1 MNNQSLKCKLK
12 IALILTCFTA
22 SISVADAATMV
33 LPGENTNQQSTKQTQ
48 TTKEQKKSKTKKNGK
63 QDQAAANSQGAKMV
77 EPTPK
82 EVETKPVEPAP
93 VIPARPE
100 AAYNGKTV
108 VKLDITGSKL
118 INADDIA
125 KVPVTK
131 VGSEFEITQVER
143 DLQAIYS
150 TGWFYEVHPE
160 FKVVPEGIQVTYV
173 VQENPLLE
181 TIEVKGNTIYKP
193 EEINKMLTL
202 EKGQIVNLRKLDEDL
217 RNIENKY
224 KTDGYI
230 LARVSDV
237 NIAPDGK
244 LTVTISEG
252 VIEKFVVKGNKK
264 TKTFVITR
272 EMRMKAGQPF
282 NAKAARRSL
291 ERIHN
296 LGYFEDVNVKLNS
309 GQEPNTVEVEITV
322 VEQNTGQF
330 MIGAGYS
337 TADGFVGILGIG
349 DKNFMGIGDSANI
362 RWEFGGKDNKNYDF
376 SYFKP
381 WLTKKE
387 LGAGLSLYNTTHEYQ
402 DYYDDGSDKARYD
415 RKRKGIELTLSQPIS
430 EKVKVFGTIKNRED
444 IYVKAIDGYYPQ
456 YYEQYPSRKK
466 EDFGTT
472 RSVTLGVT
480 MDSRDN
486 IYNPTEGRRILFSSE
501 FAGAG
506 GDFNFNKF
514 YLESSWYYKLKS
526 EEQVIAVRFNG
537 GYATGTM
544 PVSQRF
550 AVGGAETLRGY
561 KDDIFRGYKMLLSSV
576 EYRFPIVKRVQG
588 VLFTDYGYAWDKGMD
603 FSLGDMK
610 LGYGLGVRINS
621 PLGPI
626 RLDYGR
632 GSMGGRFHFSFGGN
646 F

>member
-1 MNNQSLKCKLK
+1 MNNQSLKRNFK
-12 IALILTCFTA
+12 IAIVLACFTA
-22 SISVADAATMV
+22 SISVANAAAIV
-33 LPGENTNQQSTKQTQ
+33 LPGDTTMPQEQKKQTQ
-48 TTKEQKKSKTKKNGK
+48 SAKNKEKKTKKQEK
-63 QDQAAANSQGAKMV
+63 SQEKAPTQGAKMV
-77 EPTPK
+77 TPTPK
-82 EVETKPVEPAP
+82 EEPQPVAPAP
-93 VIPARPE
+93 IVPARPE

-108 VKLDITGSKL
+108 VQLNIVGSKL

-131 VGSEFEITQVER
+131 VGSPFEINQIES

-160 FKVVPEGIQVTYV
+160 FKVVPEGIQISYI
-173 VQENPLLE
+173 VQENPLLDSMD
-181 TIEVKGNTIYKP
+181 IKGNTIYKP
-193 EEINKMLTL
+193 EEINKMITL
-202 EKGQIVNLRKLDEDL
+202 EKGQIVNLRKLDENL

-224 KTDGYI
+224 KADGYI

-244 LTVTISEG
+244 LSVTISEG
-252 VIEKFVVKGNKK
+252 IVDKIVVKGNKK

-272 EMRMKAGQPF
+272 EMRTKIGKPF
-282 NAKAARRSL
+282 NAKEARRSL

-296 LGYFEDVNVKLNS
+296 LGYFEDVNVKLNA
-309 GQEPNTVEVEITV
+309 GQGENNVEVEITV

-337 TADGFVGILGIG
+337 KADGFVGILGIG
-349 DKNFMGIGDSANI
+349 DKNFMGVGDSANI

-381 WLTKKE
+381 WLTKNE

-402 DYYDDGSDKARYD
+402 DYYDNGDDKARYD
-415 RKRKGIELTLSQPIS
+415 RKRKGFELTLSQPIS
-430 EKVKVFGTIKNRED
+430 EKVKVFGTLKNRED
-444 IYVKAIDGYYPQ
+444 IYVKAIDGYWPQ
-456 YYEQYPSRKK
+456 YYEQYPERKK

-472 RSVTLGVT
+472 RSVTLGISSDT
-480 MDSRDN
+480 RDN
-486 IYNPTEGRRILFSSE
+486 IYNPMEGRKILFSSE

-514 YLESSWYYKLKS
+514 FVESSWYYKLKGQ
-526 EEQVIAVRFNG
+526 EQVIALRFNG

-561 KDDIFRGYKMLLSSV
+561 KDDIFRGYKMLLTSA
-576 EYRFPIVKRVQG
+576 EYRFPIIKRIQG
-588 VLFTDYGYAWDKGMD
+588 VVFTDYGYAWDKGMD
-603 FSLGDMK
+603 FKLGDMK
-610 LGYGLGVRINS
+610 LGYGLGLRINS

>member
-1 MNNQSLKCKLK
+1 MNNQSLKRNFK
-12 IALILTCFTA
+12 IAIVLACFTA
-22 SISVADAATMV
+22 SISVANAAAIV
-33 LPGENTNQQSTKQTQ
+33 LPGDTTMPQEQKKQTQ
-48 TTKEQKKSKTKKNGK
+48 SAKNKEKKSKK
-63 QDQAAANSQGAKMV
+63 QEKSQEKAPTQGAKMV
-77 EPTPK
+77 TPTPK
-82 EVETKPVEPAP
+82 EEPQPVAPAP
-93 VIPARPE
+93 IVPARPE

-108 VKLDITGSKL
+108 VQLNIVGSKL

-131 VGSEFEITQVER
+131 VGSPFEINQIES

-160 FKVVPEGIQVTYV
+160 FKVVPEGIQISYI
-173 VQENPLLE
+173 VQENPLLDSMD
-181 TIEVKGNTIYKP
+181 IKGNTIYKP
-193 EEINKMLTL
+193 EEINKMITL
-202 EKGQIVNLRKLDEDL
+202 EKGQIVNLRKLDENL

-224 KTDGYI
+224 KADGYI

-244 LTVTISEG
+244 LSVTISEG
-252 VIEKFVVKGNKK
+252 IVDKIVVKGNKK

-272 EMRMKAGQPF
+272 EMRTKIGKPF
-282 NAKAARRSL
+282 NAKEARRSL

-296 LGYFEDVNVKLNS
+296 LGYFEDVNVKLNA
-309 GQEPNTVEVEITV
+309 GQGENNVEVEITV

-349 DKNFMGIGDSANI
+349 DKNFMGVGDSANI

-381 WLTKKE
+381 WLTKNE

-402 DYYDDGSDKARYD
+402 DYYDNGDDKARYD
-415 RKRKGIELTLSQPIS
+415 RKRKGFELTLSQPIS
-430 EKVKVFGTIKNRED
+430 EKVKVFGTLKNRED
-444 IYVKAIDGYYPQ
+444 IYVKAIDGYWPQ
-456 YYEQYPSRKK
+456 YYEQYPERKK

-472 RSVTLGVT
+472 RSVTLGISSDT
-480 MDSRDN
+480 RDN
-486 IYNPTEGRRILFSSE
+486 IYNPMEGRKILFSSE

-514 YLESSWYYKLKS
+514 FVESSWYYKLKGQ
-526 EEQVIAVRFNG
+526 EQVIALRFNG

-561 KDDIFRGYKMLLSSV
+561 KDDIFRGYKMLLTSA
-576 EYRFPIVKRVQG
+576 EYRFPIIKRIQG
-588 VLFTDYGYAWDKGMD
+588 VVFTDYGYAWDKGMD
-603 FSLGDMK
+603 FKLGDMK
-610 LGYGLGVRINS
+610 LGYGLGLRINS

>member
-1 MNNQSLKCKLK
+1 MNNQSLKRNFK
-12 IALILTCFTA
+12 IAIVLACFTT
-22 SISVADAATMV
+22 SISVANAAAIV
-33 LPGENTNQQSTKQTQ
+33 LPGDTTMPQEQKKQTQ
-48 TTKEQKKSKTKKNGK
+48 SAKNKEKKSKK
-63 QDQAAANSQGAKMV
+63 QEKSQEKAPTQGAKMV
-77 EPTPK
+77 TPTPK
-82 EVETKPVEPAP
+82 EEPQPVAPAP
-93 VIPARPE
+93 IVTARPE

-108 VKLDITGSKL
+108 VQLNIVGSKL

-131 VGSEFEITQVER
+131 VGSPFEINQIES

-160 FKVVPEGIQVTYV
+160 FKVVPEGIQISYI
-173 VQENPLLE
+173 VQENPLLDSMD
-181 TIEVKGNTIYKP
+181 IKGNTIYKP
-193 EEINKMLTL
+193 EEINKMITL
-202 EKGQIVNLRKLDEDL
+202 EKGQIVNLRKLDENL

-224 KTDGYI
+224 KADGYI

-244 LTVTISEG
+244 LSVTISEG
-252 VIEKFVVKGNKK
+252 IVDKIVVKGNKK

-272 EMRMKAGQPF
+272 EMRTKIGKPF
-282 NAKAARRSL
+282 NAKEARRSL

-296 LGYFEDVNVKLNS
+296 LGFFEDVNVKLNA
-309 GQEPNTVEVEITV
+309 GQGENNVEVEITV

-349 DKNFMGIGDSANI
+349 DKNFMGVGDSANI

-376 SYFKP
+376 TYFKP
-381 WLTKKE
+381 WLTKNE

-415 RKRKGIELTLSQPIS
+415 RKRKGFELTLSQPIS
-430 EKVKVFGTIKNRED
+430 EKVKVFGTLKNRED
-444 IYVKAIDGYYPQ
+444 IYVKAIAGYWPQ
-456 YYEQYPSRKK
+456 YYEQYPERKK

-472 RSVTLGVT
+472 RSVTLGISSDT
-480 MDSRDN
+480 RDN
-486 IYNPTEGRRILFSSE
+486 IYNPMEGRKILFSSE

-514 YLESSWYYKLKS
+514 FVESSCYYKLKGQ
-526 EEQVIAVRFNG
+526 EQVIALRFNG

-561 KDDIFRGYKMLLSSV
+561 KDDIFRGYKMLLTSA
-576 EYRFPIVKRVQG
+576 EYRFPIIKRIQG
-588 VLFTDYGYAWDKGMD
+588 VVFTDYGYAWDKGMD
-603 FSLGDMK
+603 FKLGDMK
-610 LGYGLGVRINS
+610 RGYGLGLRINS

>member
-1 MNNQSLKCKLK
+1 MNNQSLKRNFK
-12 IALILTCFTA
+12 IAIVLACFTT
-22 SISVADAATMV
+22 SISVANAAAIV
-33 LPGENTNQQSTKQTQ
+33 LPGDTTMPQEQKKQTQ
-48 TTKEQKKSKTKKNGK
+48 SAKNKEKKSKK
-63 QDQAAANSQGAKMV
+63 QEKSQEKAPTQGAKMV
-77 EPTPK
+77 TPTPK
-82 EVETKPVEPAP
+82 EEPQPVAPAP
-93 VIPARPE
+93 IVTARPE

-108 VKLDITGSKL
+108 VQLNIVGSKL

-131 VGSEFEITQVER
+131 VGSPFEINQIES

-160 FKVVPEGIQVTYV
+160 FKVVPEGIQISYI
-173 VQENPLLE
+173 VQENPLLDSMD
-181 TIEVKGNTIYKP
+181 IKGNTIYKP
-193 EEINKMLTL
+193 EEINKMITL
-202 EKGQIVNLRKLDEDL
+202 EKGQIVNLRKLDENL

-224 KTDGYI
+224 KADGYI

-244 LTVTISEG
+244 LSVTISEG
-252 VIEKFVVKGNKK
+252 IVDKIVVKGNKK

-272 EMRMKAGQPF
+272 EMRTKIGKPF
-282 NAKAARRSL
+282 NAKEARRSL

-296 LGYFEDVNVKLNS
+296 LGFFEDVNVKLNA
-309 GQEPNTVEVEITV
+309 GQGENNVEVEITV

-349 DKNFMGIGDSANI
+349 DKNFMGVGDSANI

-376 SYFKP
+376 TYFKP
-381 WLTKKE
+381 WLTKNE

-415 RKRKGIELTLSQPIS
+415 RKRKGFELTLSQPIS
-430 EKVKVFGTIKNRED
+430 EKVKVFGTLKNRED
-444 IYVKAIDGYYPQ
+444 IYVKAIAGYWPQ
-456 YYEQYPSRKK
+456 YYEQYPERKK

-472 RSVTLGVT
+472 RSVTLGISSDT
-480 MDSRDN
+480 RDN
-486 IYNPTEGRRILFSSE
+486 IYNPMEGRKILFSSE

-514 YLESSWYYKLKS
+514 FVESSSYYKLKGQ
-526 EEQVIAVRFNG
+526 EQVIALRFNG

-561 KDDIFRGYKMLLSSV
+561 KDDIFRGYKMLLTSA
-576 EYRFPIVKRVQG
+576 EYRFPIIKRIQG
-588 VLFTDYGYAWDKGMD
+588 VVFTDYGYAWDKGMD
-603 FSLGDMK
+603 FKLGDMK
-610 LGYGLGVRINS
+610 RGYGLGLRINS

>member
-1 MNNQSLKCKLK
+1 MNNHSLKRNLK
-12 IALILTCFTA
+12 IALVLTCFTA
-22 SISVADAATMV
+22 SISVANAAAIV
-33 LPGENTNQQSTKQTQ
+33 LPGDSVKPSQDKQTQ
-48 TTKEQKKSKTKKNGK
+48 SAKNKEQKSKKNQK
-63 QDQAAANSQGAKMV
+63 QDRPQESAASQGAKLV
-77 EPTPK
+77 TPTPK
-82 EVETKPVEPAP
+82 EAPEPVKPAP
-93 VIPARPE
+93 IVPARPE

-108 VKLDITGSKL
+108 VKLDIVGSKL
-118 INADDIA
+118 INADEIA

-131 VGSEFEITQVER
+131 VGAPFEINQVES

-160 FKVVPEGIQVTYV
+160 FKVVPEGIQVSYV

-181 TIEVKGNTIYKP
+181 SINVKGNTIYKP
-193 EEINKMLTL
+193 EEVNKMINL
-202 EKGQIVNLRKLDEDL
+202 EKGKIVNLRKLDEDL

-224 KTDGYI
+224 KGDGYI

-252 VIEKFVVKGNKK
+252 NVDKIVVKGNKK

-272 EMRMKAGQPF
+272 EMRTKVGKPF
-282 NAKAARRSL
+282 NAKEARRSL

-296 LGYFEDVNVKLNS
+296 LGYFEDVNVKLNP
-309 GQEPNTVEVEITV
+309 GTTENGVEVEITV

-430 EKVKVFGTIKNRED
+430 EKIKVFGVIKNRED
-444 IYVKAIDGYYPQ
+444 VYVKAIEGYSPQ
-456 YYEQYPSRKK
+456 YYEQHPERKK

-472 RSVTLGVT
+472 RSVTLGIT
-480 MDSRDN
+480 SDARDN
-486 IYNPTEGRRILFSSE
+486 IYNPTEGRRVQFSGE

-506 GDFNFNKF
+506 GDFSFNKF
-514 YLESSWYYKLKS
+514 YLESSWYYKLKTP
-526 EEQVIAVRFNG
+526 EQVIALRFNG

-561 KDDIFRGYKMLLSSV
+561 KDDIFRGYKMMLTSA
-576 EYRFPIVKRVQG
+576 EYRFPIIKRIQG
-588 VLFTDYGYAWDKGMD
+588 VVFTDYGYAWDKGMD
-603 FSLGDMK
+603 FKLGDMK
-610 LGYGLGVRINS
+610 LGYGLGLRINS

>member
-1 MNNQSLKCKLK
+1 MNNQSLKGKLK
-12 IALILTCFTA
+12 IALVLTCFTA
-22 SISVADAATMV
+22 SISVADAAAI
-33 LPGENTNQQSTKQTQ
+33 LSPGDTVQQGLSKQTV
-48 TTKEQKKSKTKKNGK
+48 KERKSKKSKK
-63 QDQAAANSQGAKMV
+63 QEKGQETATQQGAKMV
-77 EPTPK
+77 TPTPK
-82 EVETKPVEPAP
+82 EEPKPVEPAP
-93 VIPARPE
+93 IVPARPE
-100 AAYNGKTV
+100 AVYNGKTV
-108 VKLDITGSKL
+108 VQLNIIGSKL
-118 INADDIA
+118 IKADDIA
-125 KVPVTK
+125 KVPVSK
-131 VGSEFEITQVER
+131 VGAPFEITQVES

-160 FKVVPEGIQVTYV
+160 FKVVPEGIQITYV

-181 TIEVKGNTIYKP
+181 SVDIKGNTVYKS
-193 EEINKMLTL
+193 EEINKMITM
-202 EKGQIVNLRKLDEDL
+202 EKGQIVNLKKLDENL

-224 KTDGYI
+224 KADGYI
-230 LARVSDV
+230 LARITDV

-244 LTVTISEG
+244 LSANINEG
-252 VIEKFVVKGNKK
+252 VVEKIVVKGNKK

-272 EMRMKAGQPF
+272 EMRTKIGKPF
-282 NAKAARRSL
+282 NAKEARRSL

-309 GQEPNTVEVEITV
+309 GQGENNVEVEITV

-337 TADGFVGILGIG
+337 NSDGFVGILGIG

-387 LGAGLSLYNTTHEYQ
+387 LAAGLSLYNTTHEYQ

-444 IYVKAIDGYYPQ
+444 IYIEAISGYWPQ
-456 YYEQYPSRKK
+456 YYEQYPDRKK

-472 RSVTLGVT
+472 RSITLGVSSDT
-480 MDSRDN
+480 RDN
-486 IYNPTEGRRILFSSE
+486 IYNATEGRRIQFSSE

-506 GDFNFNKF
+506 GDFSFNKF
-514 YLESSWYYKLKS
+514 YLESSWYYKLKVP
-526 EEQVIAVRFNG
+526 EQVIAFRFNG

-561 KDDIFRGYKMLLSSV
+561 KDDIFRGYKMLLTSV
-576 EYRFPIVKRVQG
+576 EYRFPIIKRIQG
-588 VLFTDYGYAWDKGMD
+588 VVFTDYGYAWDKHMD
-603 FSLGDMK
+603 FNLGDMK
-610 LGYGLGVRINS
+610 LGYGLGLRINS

>member
-1 MNNQSLKCKLK
+1 MNNQSLKRNFK
-12 IALILTCFTA
+12 IAIVLACFTT
-22 SISVADAATMV
+22 SISVANAAAIV
-33 LPGENTNQQSTKQTQ
+33 LPGDTTMPQEQKKQTQ
-48 TTKEQKKSKTKKNGK
+48 SAKNKEKKSKK
-63 QDQAAANSQGAKMV
+63 QEKSQEKAPTQGAKMV
-77 EPTPK
+77 TPTPK
-82 EVETKPVEPAP
+82 EEPQPVAPAP
-93 VIPARPE
+93 IVTARPE

-108 VKLDITGSKL
+108 VQLNIVGSKL

-131 VGSEFEITQVER
+131 VGSPFEINQIES

-160 FKVVPEGIQVTYV
+160 FKVVPEGIQISYI
-173 VQENPLLE
+173 VQENPLLDSMD
-181 TIEVKGNTIYKP
+181 IKGNTIYKP
-193 EEINKMLTL
+193 EEINKMITL
-202 EKGQIVNLRKLDEDL
+202 EKGQIVNLRKLDENL

-224 KTDGYI
+224 KADGYI

-244 LTVTISEG
+244 LSVTISEG
-252 VIEKFVVKGNKK
+252 IVDKIVVKGNKK

-272 EMRMKAGQPF
+272 EMRTKIGKPF
-282 NAKAARRSL
+282 NAKEARRSL

-296 LGYFEDVNVKLNS
+296 LGFFEDVNVKLNA
-309 GQEPNTVEVEITV
+309 GQGENNVEVEITV

-349 DKNFMGIGDSANI
+349 DKNFMGVGDSANI

-376 SYFKP
+376 TYFKP
-381 WLTKKE
+381 WLTKNE

-415 RKRKGIELTLSQPIS
+415 RKRKGFELTLSQPIS
-430 EKVKVFGTIKNRED
+430 EKVKVFGTLKNRED
-444 IYVKAIDGYYPQ
+444 IYVKAIAGYWPQ
-456 YYEQYPSRKK
+456 YYEQYPERKK

-472 RSVTLGVT
+472 RSVTLGISSDT
-480 MDSRDN
+480 RDN
-486 IYNPTEGRRILFSSE
+486 IYNPMEGRKILFSSE

-514 YLESSWYYKLKS
+514 FVESSLYYKLKGQ
-526 EEQVIAVRFNG
+526 EQVIALRFNG

-561 KDDIFRGYKMLLSSV
+561 KDDIFRGYKMLLTSA
-576 EYRFPIVKRVQG
+576 EYRFPIIKRIQG
-588 VLFTDYGYAWDKGMD
+588 VVFTDYGYAWDKGMD
-603 FSLGDMK
+603 FKLGDMK
-610 LGYGLGVRINS
+610 RGYGLGLRINS

>member
-1 MNNQSLKCKLK
+1 MNNQSLTRNFKVA
-12 IALILTCFTA
+12 IILACFTA
-22 SISVADAATMV
+22 SIGVADAAAIV
-33 LPGENTNQQSTKQTQ
+33 LPGDTTKPQEQKTQTQ
-48 TTKEQKKSKTKKNGK
+48 SAKNKEQKSKKQGKS
-63 QDQAAANSQGAKMV
+63 QDKSPSQGVKMV
-77 EPTPK
+77 TPTPK
-82 EVETKPVEPAP
+82 EEPKPVAPAP
-93 VIPARPE
+93 IVPARPE

-108 VKLDITGSKL
+108 VQLNVVGSKI

-131 VGSEFEITQVER
+131 VGSPFEINQVES

-160 FKVVPEGIQVTYV
+160 FKVVPEGIQVSYI

-181 TIEVKGNTIYKP
+181 SMNIKGNTVYKQ
-193 EEINKMLTL
+193 EEINKMITL
-202 EKGQIVNLRKLDEDL
+202 EKGQIVNLRKLDENL

-224 KTDGYI
+224 KADGYI

-244 LTVTISEG
+244 LSVTISEG
-252 VIEKFVVKGNKK
+252 IVDKIVVKGNKK

-272 EMRMKAGQPF
+272 EMRTKIGKPF
-282 NAKAARRSL
+282 NAKEARRSL

-296 LGYFEDVNVKLNS
+296 LGYFEDVNVKLNA
-309 GQEPNTVEVEITV
+309 GQGENNVEVEITV

-349 DKNFMGIGDSANI
+349 DKNFMGVGDSANI

-381 WLTKKE
+381 WLTKNE
-387 LGAGLSLYNTTHEYQ
+387 LGAGLSLYNSTHEYQ
-402 DYYDDGSDKARYD
+402 DYYDNGDDKARYD
-415 RKRKGIELTLSQPIS
+415 RKRKGFELTLSQPIS

-444 IYVKAIDGYYPQ
+444 IYVKAISGYWPQ
-456 YYEQYPSRKK
+456 YYEQYPERKK

-472 RSVTLGVT
+472 RSVTLGISSDT
-480 MDSRDN
+480 RDN
-486 IYNPTEGRRILFSSE
+486 IYNPMEGRKILFSSE

-514 YLESSWYYKLKS
+514 YVESSWYYKLKGQD
-526 EEQVIAVRFNG
+526 QVIALRFNG

-561 KDDIFRGYKMLLSSV
+561 KDDIFRGYKMLLTSA
-576 EYRFPIVKRVQG
+576 EYRFPIIKRIQG

-610 LGYGLGVRINS
+610 LGYGLGLRINS